1 MRQLITNVLI
11 VDGTGSPARGGEV
24 LIVDGSIA
32 RVSYRRG
39 GIGAA
44 SAPVFDGRGLM
55 LTPGFIDAH
64 GHSDMSLLAAP
75 EAVGKISQGITS
87 EVAGNCGL
95 SPFPVTDLN
104 RDHLEALWR
113 GYDVRITWSDYVGY
127 RRELLRRAPAINLYS
142 QCGHNT
148 LRAAVAG
155 YEKEALSSA
164 ELNAM
169 KCLLLRE
176 LQSGAVGFST
186 GLLYTPGVFST
197 SDELVALLR
206 VLTPF
211 LRVYTTHLRSEGNR
225 LIESVEESV
234 RLCRESGQRYL
245 HLSHLKT
252 AGAAN
257 HHKIDEL
264 LELIRRDREDGRLTI
279 TADRYPYIESLTQL
293 SVTLPDPYDKMDDV
307 SLMSFLQDDAN
318 FQTVAAALQ
327 AQGDERLHRIRLVS
341 TGYLPF
347 KRYIG
352 LKFLD
357 ISNICLRSASSLI
370 AELLR
375 RDAPG
380 AMAAFCGMSVEN
392 LRRIL
397 HLPFVACG
405 TDESA
410 RPQSFELGVSH
421 PRGFGSM
428 PRFIRMLTDEDFSF
442 EAAVARVTSL
452 PARIFNLSNR
462 GSVAE
467 DMAADL
473 VLLDP
478 DRFYSEANFSQPH
491 ELASGVAAVWVNG
504 KLKYQPDA
512 GRGCA
517 ISW

>member
-1 MRQLITNVLI
+1 MKQLITNVLI
-11 VDGTGSPARGGEV
+11 VDGSGDPARGGEV
-24 LIVDGSIA
+24 LIANGSIA
-32 RVSYRRG
+32 AVSYRRG

-44 SAPVFDGRGLM
+44 SAPVFNGQGMALA
-55 LTPGFIDAH
+55 PGFIDAH
-64 GHSDMSLLAAP
+64 GHSDMSLLASPGAI
-75 EAVGKISQGITS
+75 GKISQGITS
-87 EVAGNCGL
+87 EIAGNCGL
-95 SPFPVTDLN
+95 SPFPVTDMN

-113 GYDVRITWSDYVGY
+113 SYNEKISWSDYAGY
-127 RRELLRRAPAINLYS
+127 RRELLRRSPAINLYS

-155 YEKEALSSA
+155 YEKEELSAA
-164 ELNAM
+164 ELDGM
-169 KCLLLRE
+169 RRLLLRE

-197 SDELVALLR
+197 GGELVALLR
-206 VLTPF
+206 VLAPF

-225 LIESVEESV
+225 LIESVAESV
-234 RLCRESGQRYL
+234 RLCREAGQRYL

-264 LELIRRDREDGRLTI
+264 LELLRREGGDGALSI
-279 TADRYPYIESLTQL
+279 SADRYPYVESLTQL
-293 SVTLPDPYDKMDDV
+293 SVALPSPYDKMDDV
-307 SLMSFLQDDAN
+307 SLMDFLQDEDN
-318 FQTVAAALQ
+318 FQTVVEALRT
-327 AQGDERLHRIRLVS
+327 QGEERLHRIRLVS

-357 ISNICLRSASSLI
+357 ISNICMNSASYI
-370 AELLR
+370 VAELLR

-397 HLPFVACG
+397 RLPFVACG

-410 RPQSFELGVSH
+410 RPQSFEFGVSH

-428 PRFIRMLTDEDFSF
+428 PRFIRMLTDEAFSF
-442 EAAVARVTSL
+442 EEAVARVTSL

-462 GSVAE
+462 GRIAA

-478 DRFYSEANFSQPH
+478 DRFYSDANFSQPH

-504 KLKYQPDA
+504 KIKYQPDA
-512 GRGCA
+512 GKGV
-517 ISW
+517 S